1 MTALS
6 SVTQT
11 ASTVSLLVSLSA
23 PPAREGRVAHPTAGQ
38 QKKSSTRLFGRSKG
52 AYRRRKGLLPCPPG
66 CPVNCRNSWAH
77 PGEIIGVEKV
87 RRFLGEAEMCAL
99 QSGSIHELETGASF
113 FIGAQK
119 VIEGLLTYTP
129 SSIASLSVFALSFS
143 FSFFFFFLERGEGR
157 EKEKRNIDVW
167 LPLTHPPTGDVACN
181 PGMCPDWESNQ

>member
-129 SSIASLSVFALSFS
+129 SSIASLSLFALSFS
-143 FSFFFFFLERGEGR
+143 FSFFFFF
-157 EKEKRNIDVW
+157 
-167 LPLTHPPTGDVACN
+167 
-181 PGMCPDWESNQ
+181 